1 MGDLNQN
8 LPIITVSKNDLNT
21 SLKRQIL
28 SEYIFKPITQ
38 LCAIYKTNL
47 LKMKRKDVQCK
58 HYKKVIVLYQHQ
70 TKNISEMWNTES
82 HPPEEIAILSVFL
95 TRELQNTQSQN

>member
-21 SLKRQIL
+21 SLKRRIL

-38 LCAIYKTNL
+38 LCAIYKRSIKN
-47 LKMKRKDVQCK
+47 
-58 HYKKVIVLYQHQ
+58 KKERHTMQ
-70 TKNISEMWNTES
+70 T
-82 HPPEEIAILSVFL
+82 L
-95 TRELQNTQSQN
+95 